1 MIKSDEKKDDISKDE
16 ENKDSTKDT
25 KTPSKPLL
33 PKSAILKLL
42 AELVK
47 SYAGVSQLVTEYSHN
62 AKLSSASEVS
72 GNFSLGNFS
81 KGDFERCRSTG
92 SELLS
97 LLICHN
103 SSKFLLLSV
112 YGLINCP
119 RIDTVHF
126 WLTCVAQKRLCLSS
140 LLCTKL
146 FLDTVILIVFG
157 FFNPKFNIYI
167 QILRTELHTFP
178 YSRTPITQTPF

>member
-72 GNFSLGNFS
+72 GNFSFGNLS
-81 KGDFERCRSTG
+81 KGVFERRRPTG
-92 SELLS
+92 SGLFTFLS
-97 LLICHN
+97 KT
-103 SSKFLLLSV
+103 STTTS
-112 YGLINCP
+112 
-119 RIDTVHF
+119 TE
-126 WLTCVAQKRLCLSS
+126 
-140 LLCTKL
+140 
-146 FLDTVILIVFG
+146 
-157 FFNPKFNIYI
+157 FFQY
-167 QILRTELHTFP
+167 
-178 YSRTPITQTPF
+178 

>member
-81 KGDFERCRSTG
+81 KGVFERRRSTG
-92 SELLS
+92 S
-97 LLICHN
+97 
-103 SSKFLLLSV
+103 
-112 YGLINCP
+112 GLFYIPEQWFCP
-119 RIDTVHF
+119 NF
-126 WLTCVAQKRLCLSS
+126 QLNRLYKCKE
-140 LLCTKL
+140 TKQYKL
-146 FLDTVILIVFG
+146 
-157 FFNPKFNIYI
+157 
-167 QILRTELHTFP
+167 
-178 YSRTPITQTPF
+178 

>member
-72 GNFSLGNFS
+72 GNFSGENLS
-81 KGDFERCRSTG
+81 KGVLERRRSTG
-92 SELLS
+92 SGLFTFLS
-97 LLICHN
+97 SGTSLKKPSNTNCIA
-103 SSKFLLLSV
+103 SSHIKDQFRRR
-112 YGLINCP
+112 GNCP
-119 RIDTVHF
+119 PTPPLRHHF
-126 WLTCVAQKRLCLSS
+126 ALS
-140 LLCTKL
+140 K
-146 FLDTVILIVFG
+146 
-157 FFNPKFNIYI
+157 N
-167 QILRTELHTFP
+167 
-178 YSRTPITQTPF
+178 

>member
-72 GNFSLGNFS
+72 GNFSLGNLS
-81 KGDFERCRSTG
+81 KDAFERRMSTG
-92 SELLS
+92 S
-97 LLICHN
+97 
-103 SSKFLLLSV
+103 
-112 YGLINCP
+112 GLF
-119 RIDTVHF
+119 TF
-126 WLTCVAQKRLCLSS
+126 LSS
-140 LLCTKL
+140 GTSVKKL
-146 FLDTVILIVFG
+146 SNTNCIA
-157 FFNPKFNIYI
+157 
-167 QILRTELHTFP
+167 
-178 YSRTPITQTPF
+178 SRHINDQFRCLGNCAPTPPLSHHFALSKN